1 MYNKSGPPSPWQPYH
16 FVTLALTSFS
26 VMERLQNVAVVSART
41 GVQTLS
47 TAVPVLVAALATALA
62 QFAWVLFLNAALESV
77 RILL

>member
-1 MYNKSGPPSPWQPYH
+1 
-16 FVTLALTSFS
+16 
-26 VMERLQNVAVVSART
+26 MERLQNVAVVSART